1 MKNIFIAIIILLA
14 LVGCST
20 DASSTNEADKIDIYT
35 SIYPIQYATERI
47 AGDIAT
53 VNTIYPP
60 GVDTHNYEPTSKEIT
75 YIAEADAFFYVGGNM
90 ESFASTIQTALTN
103 QDLLFIELSEHNE
116 LFEHGEHDDHE
127 EEEVGHH
134 GHDHDP
140 HIWLDPLR
148 MVDIGE
154 IIKDDLST
162 NYPKYADDFT
172 KNFDAYKSELIALNE
187 AFEAGLS
194 TRNTDYFLVTHGAY
208 EYWEESYHIKQ
219 IPIRGR
225 SNSDEP
231 SQKDLVAVAQLAADK
246 KLKHVLFEQNNDDYV
261 STIILNHISG
271 EKLYLHNLEVL
282 TAEDIL
288 QEADYLSLMKQNLNV
303 LIEAT
308 TLRGENHE

>member
-1 MKNIFIAIIILLA
+1 MKKSLIPFILLLV

-20 DASSTNEADKIDIYT
+20 GASSTNHDDKVQIYT

-53 VNTIYPP
+53 VDTIYPP

-103 QDLLFIELSEHNE
+103 QDLMFIELSDHNE
-116 LFEHGEHDDHE
+116 LFEHGDYKHDEDE
-127 EEEVGHH
+127 DESH

-140 HIWLDPLR
+140 HIWLDPLK
-148 MVDIGE
+148 MIDIGE
-154 IIKDDLST
+154 IIQTELSA
-162 NYPKYADDFT
+162 NYPEHATVFA
-172 KNFDAYKSELIALNE
+172 KNFDIYKSDMETLDKAYKT
-187 AFEAGLS
+187 GLS
-194 TRNTDYFLVTHGAY
+194 ERDTDYFLVTHGAY
-208 EYWEESYHIKQ
+208 EYWEESYGIKQ

-231 SQKDLVAVAQLAADK
+231 SQKDLVEVAKLAVENNIK
-246 KLKHVLFEQNNDDYV
+246 YVLFEQNNDDYV
-261 STIILNHISG
+261 STIILNYLDG

-282 TAEDIL
+282 TAEDISKD
-288 QEADYLSLMKQNLNV
+288 EDYLSLMQQNLAV
-303 LIEAT
+303 LIKAT
-308 TLRGENHE
+308 KIRGEKNE